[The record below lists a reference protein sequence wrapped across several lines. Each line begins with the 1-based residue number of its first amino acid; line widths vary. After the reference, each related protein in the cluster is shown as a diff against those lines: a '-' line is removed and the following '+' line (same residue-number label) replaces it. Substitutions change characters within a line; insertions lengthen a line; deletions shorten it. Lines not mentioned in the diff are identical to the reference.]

1 VTEPSDVPRR
11 VGRYEPVIALGAGGM
26 ATVYLARAPLA
37 HGVSR
42 LVALKLVHPHL
53 RGSEEAASTLIEE
66 AKLAARIR
74 HPNVVPVHEV
84 GEDAAGIFL
93 VMDYVEGATLAA
105 LLRAVERRGE
115 PLPLPIAGRIVIDA
129 LAGLHAAHEL
139 KSAEG
144 APLELVHRD
153 FSPVNVLVGAD
164 GVTRLTD
171 FGIAK
176 AASRHGATSTGVV
189 KGKVGYLSPEQALG
203 KPLDRRSDVWAA
215 GVVIWELL
223 AGRRLY
229 AAGDEQVA
237 TMLRIVSETPP
248 RLQAI
253 RPELPD
259 VVDQAVAMALTLD
272 VNRRWPSARELADA
286 LALGWRSHGGPAEQ
300 EEVGAYVRSVMEEE
314 LAARRALLRAAAPA
328 PIRKRRGLPLAL
340 ASAALV
346 AAGIGAFALGATGSS
361 GSAPAPTPA
370 EPAAP
375 APSEPAAAAAVLPSA
390 SSASDAGLAVEAP
403 ATPVRAPRA
412 RKKSERLPALGP
424 NPYRKP

>member
-1 VTEPSDVPRR
+1 VPDPSDVPRR
-11 VGRYEPVIALGAGGM
+11 VGRYEPVVALGAGAM

-53 RGSEEAASTLIEE
+53 KESEEAASTLIEE

-84 GEDAAGIFL
+84 GEDLAGIFL

-105 LLRAVERRGE
+105 LVRAAARRGE
-115 PLPLPIAGRIVIDA
+115 PLPEPITARIVLDA

-139 KSAEG
+139 AGADG

-176 AASRHGATSTGVV
+176 AATRHGATSTGVV

-229 AAGDEQVA
+229 GAGEEPVAA
-237 TMLRIVSETPP
+237 MLRIVSETPP
-248 RLQAI
+248 HVRTI
-253 RPELPD
+253 RPELSE

-272 VNRRWPSARELADA
+272 PFRRWPSARELADA
-286 LALGWRSHGGPAEQ
+286 LAAAWRAEPGIA
-300 EEVGAYVRSVMEEE
+300 EPEDVGSYVQALLVEE
-314 LAARRALLRAAAPA
+314 LATRRALLRAAAPPA
-328 PIRKRRGLPLAL
+328 RRPRTLPVAIAL
-340 ASAALV
+340 AGLV
-346 AAGIGAFALGATGSS
+346 ALGIGAFAFGATGSNDS
-361 GSAPAPTPA
+361 
-370 EPAAP
+370 
-375 APSEPAAAAAVLPSA
+375 AAAAPSA
-390 SSASDAGLAVEAP
+390 EQPPIAVAEPVSLAASAEVSVSDAGAVTRERP
-403 ATPVRAPRA
+403 IQRRPVRA
-412 RKKSERLPALGP
+412 RKKSELGP
-424 NPYRKP
+424 NPYRTP